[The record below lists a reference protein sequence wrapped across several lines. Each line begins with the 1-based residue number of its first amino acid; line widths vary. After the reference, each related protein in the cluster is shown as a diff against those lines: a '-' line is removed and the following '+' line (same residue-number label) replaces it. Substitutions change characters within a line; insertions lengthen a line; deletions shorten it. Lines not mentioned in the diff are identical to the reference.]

1 MSLKV
6 KISSLIIVLCAML
19 WFTPQGVNLMLSQY
33 TTIINASRCVLWGIL
48 LCYTF
53 VKHKR
58 LSKFCIAVHSFWLV
72 FLFCIVMSDFSTTNL
87 NTWLIPFCSTCGI
100 CLIFELYEPKSIVFA
115 LFRYFYVISIV
126 NLVLLFIM
134 PQGFVYQVSAYDG
147 LSAYN
152 MHSNFI
158 SSDNMYAPFLLCF
171 LLLGEIYHEYY
182 CGKKRFV
189 YGGMWVIGLVTAIK
203 IFSATCLVALTI
215 YSAIIFLRKHHL
227 GIGKIK
233 LWKVVLSFFAIFIL
247 IYYFKIQNL
256 FSFIIVGILGKD
268 ITLTGRIGLWERAIE
283 MIGQKWLF
291 GWGNW
296 NRGAIILRDY
306 YYWYAHN
313 LILDILL
320 EGGLITF
327 GAFSLLIYRMGKEIR
342 RYISCKAISY
352 CLYVMFAFVILNITE
367 SYFSSVYFYIPMI
380 VAVSFAGWE
389 KAKEYNAI

>member
-1 MSLKV
+1 
-6 KISSLIIVLCAML
+6 
-19 WFTPQGVNLMLSQY
+19 
-33 TTIINASRCVLWGIL
+33 
-48 LCYTF
+48 
-53 VKHKR
+53 
-58 LSKFCIAVHSFWLV
+58 
-72 FLFCIVMSDFSTTNL
+72 
-87 NTWLIPFCSTCGI
+87 
-100 CLIFELYEPKSIVFA
+100 
-115 LFRYFYVISIV
+115 
-126 NLVLLFIM
+126 
-134 PQGFVYQVSAYDG
+134 
-147 LSAYN
+147 
-152 MHSNFI
+152 
-158 SSDNMYAPFLLCF
+158 
-171 LLLGEIYHEYY
+171 
-182 CGKKRFV
+182 
-189 YGGMWVIGLVTAIK
+189 
-203 IFSATCLVALTI
+203 
-215 YSAIIFLRKHHL
+215 
-227 GIGKIK
+227 
-233 LWKVVLSFFAIFIL
+233 
-247 IYYFKIQNL
+247 
-256 FSFIIVGILGKD
+256 
-268 ITLTGRIGLWERAIE
+268 

>member
-19 WFTPQGVNLMLSQY
+19 WLTPQGVNLMLPQY
-33 TTIINASRCVLWGIL
+33 TTIINASRCVLWGIM

-58 LSKFCIAVHSFWLV
+58 LSKFCITVHSFWLV
-72 FLFCIVMSDFSTTNL
+72 FLLCIVISDFSTTNL

-100 CLIFELYEPKSIVFA
+100 CLIFELYDPKSIVFT

-126 NLVLLFIM
+126 NLFLLFIM
-134 PQGFVYQVSAYDG
+134 PQGFGYQVSAYDG
-147 LSAYN
+147 LSVYN

-171 LLLGEIYHEYY
+171 LLLGEIYREYY

-215 YSAIIFLRKHHL
+215 YSAIIFLRKHHI

-233 LWKVVLSFFAIFIL
+233 LWKVVLSFFTIFIL
-247 IYYFKIQNL
+247 IYYFKIQNH
-256 FSFIIVGILGKD
+256 
-268 ITLTGRIGLWERAIE
+268 
-283 MIGQKWLF
+283 
-291 GWGNW
+291 
-296 NRGAIILRDY
+296 
-306 YYWYAHN
+306 AHN